1 MFNCNLRFLAAVWQ
15 LTVMSAFTH
24 TTPAL
29 LQPELGRP
37 RAAAAK
43 LWIDLGLLDALHAAV
58 PAAVPAGA
66 TVAVKETQLDV
77 KA

>member
-1 MFNCNLRFLAAVWQ
+1 MS
-15 LTVMSAFTH
+15 VMSAFTH
-24 TTPAL
+24 TTPTL
-29 LQPELGRP
+29 LQPEIGRP
-37 RAAAAK
+37 RVAAAK

-58 PAAVPAGA
+58 PVAVPAGA